1 MQRFQSRFHST
12 APAVASSPQLNQP
25 ATVRSLEGGVQVG
38 SLSHSGDEDRVF
50 LVSPNWLVTSSLTA
64 CITFVAS

>member
-1 MQRFQSRFHST
+1 MQRLQSRFHST

-25 ATVRSLEGGVQVG
+25 VTVWSLDGGIQVG

-50 LVSPNWLVTSSLTA
+50 LVSPSRLVTSSLTVY
-64 CITFVAS
+64 ITFVAS